1 MVFTGY
7 VAANLL
13 PAAAA
18 QQLVTTKAAITMNGT
33 PTYLFVLMSALL
45 DKLRRAREFKVQAA
59 GFTFTIPSASDRRR
73 HLELAGQ
80 KTARAI
86 LPFIIGWEA

>member
-13 PAAAA
+13 PGGAA

-33 PTYLFVLMSALL
+33 PTYYS
-45 DKLRRAREFKVQAA
+45 
-59 GFTFTIPSASDRRR
+59 S
-73 HLELAGQ
+73 
-80 KTARAI
+80 
-86 LPFIIGWEA
+86 